1 MTPSASPEPTAA
13 DIQDNAAAPPAAT
26 LIEFPTPGRGPRP
39 QWRKELSE
47 RVREIQQRKAQEA
60 AREAEAATQGTALF
74 TSQTD
79 ATPNADAQATA
90 QEPAAPPLGL
100 VPPAPAP
107 EMHPLALKALKRIER
122 ARQQSPAPPA
132 RAPRRGHG
140 AATAAAR
147 VVREEY
153 QTAFETAPQPAQ
165 PTARTAA
172 DVAPERA
179 PQPAPRAQQS
189 ADMEQVAQSAQA
201 ATNQTA
207 APIEQTAQALQAE
220 PTIETARPLNLV
232 VVPAQPTTQ
241 TENADTETDARHK
254 SRRHIPVV
262 LDEAYL
268 ARRETAETVAVA
280 PPAPQA
286 EIHAPLL
293 KRAAGGIIDLLVVAF
308 AATPFAA
315 IIELTNG
322 NWSDPRVAGSL
333 GGIVVVLMF
342 LYLMASTA
350 LAGRTWGMS
359 LVALRTVDAG
369 TGRAPTTGQCVRR
382 ALGYMLA
389 LAIGGLGL
397 LYALFDAKGRAL
409 QDHLS
414 GTVVVREE
422 AITHH
427 LTESS
432 ALPIAAQS
440 FC

>member
-1 MTPSASPEPTAA
+1 MTPSASPESTAA
-13 DIQDNAAAPPAAT
+13 EIKDQTAVPPAST
-26 LIEFPTPGRGPRP
+26 LIEFPTPGRAPRP

-60 AREAEAATQGTALF
+60 AREAEVVAQETALL

-79 ATPNADAQATA
+79 AQPGAAAQAAA
-90 QEPAAPPLGL
+90 QEATTKEPAAPPLGL

-107 EMHPLALKALKRIER
+107 EMHPLAVKALKRIER
-122 ARQQSPAPPA
+122 ARQQSPAPTA

-147 VVREEY
+147 VVREDY
-153 QTAFETAPQPAQ
+153 QTAFEAAPQPAQ
-165 PTARTAA
+165 PTAQTATDLA
-172 DVAPERA
+172 REHA
-179 PQPAPRAQQS
+179 PQPAPRA
-189 ADMEQVAQSAQA
+189 EQGAEAEQA
-201 ATNQTA
+201 ATSALTATGQTH
-207 APIEQTAQALQAE
+207 APVEQTAQTLQVESA
-220 PTIETARPLNLV
+220 IETARALNLV
-232 VVPAQPTTQ
+232 VVPAQAPAQ
-241 TENADTETDARHK
+241 TENADTETDGRQK

-268 ARRETAETVAVA
+268 ARREVAEVAADA
-280 PPAPQA
+280 PTTSQTEA
-286 EIHAPLL
+286 HAPLL
-293 KRAAGGIIDLLVVAF
+293 KRAAGGLIDLLVVAF

-333 GGIVVVLMF
+333 GGIIVVLMF

-350 LAGRTWGMS
+350 LAGRTWGLS
-359 LVALRTVDAG
+359 LVALRTVDAR

-389 LAIGGLGL
+389 LATGGLGL
-397 LYALFDAKGRAL
+397 IYALFDSRGRAL

-414 GTVVVREE
+414 GTIIVRE
-422 AITHH
+422 
-427 LTESS
+427 
-432 ALPIAAQS
+432 
-440 FC
+440 